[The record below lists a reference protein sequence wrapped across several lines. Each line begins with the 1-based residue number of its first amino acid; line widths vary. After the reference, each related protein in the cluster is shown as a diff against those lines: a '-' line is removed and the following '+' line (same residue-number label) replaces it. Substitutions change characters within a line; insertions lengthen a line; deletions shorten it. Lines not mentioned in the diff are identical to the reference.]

1 MKLSRLALSFG
12 LALLT
17 LNGCAITAHTP
28 LTRFESPEVQGETL
42 RAEGFIGYQGRNEIS
57 FTPDFTTTPP
67 DLSNGS
73 IEEPD
78 HRIMAQGAVGLGRRF
93 DLSVN
98 GPGARIGGKFQLLG
112 EPAINS
118 EQGNFPVSV
127 YGGGT
132 LSRENQ
138 TDRDSLAGANS
149 PERRFNLR
157 ELQIDLG
164 LVAGLRLAPQV
175 LIYGGPFIYWNR
187 IRARYAP
194 APGAAETEQQATAR
208 VLNANIGME
217 INFGTP
223 AYARVEYAGA
233 LTSIRSRTGGRGT
246 YGFAFGA
253 RF

>member
-1 MKLSRLALSFG
+1 MKLSLLALS
-12 LALLT
+12 LALFALS
-17 LNGCAITAHTP
+17 GCAITAHTP
-28 LTRFESPEVQGETL
+28 LTRFESPEVQGEFL
-42 RAEGFIGYQGRNEIS
+42 RAEGFLAYQGRNEIS

-67 DLSNGS
+67 NLSNGS

-78 HRIMAQGAVGLGRRF
+78 HRLMAQAAVSLGRRF

-98 GPGARIGGKFQLLG
+98 GPGARIGGKFQLTG
-112 EPAINS
+112 EPAISS
-118 EQGNFPVSV
+118 EQGNVPISI

-138 TDRDSLAGANS
+138 TDRDGLAGANS

-157 ELQIDLG
+157 ELQFDIG

-194 APGAAETEQQATAR
+194 SVGAAETEEQATAR
-208 VLNANIGME
+208 VFNANIGME

-223 AYARVEYAGA
+223 AYARIEYAGA